1 MWSWNLSKFYRY
13 CPIWIFFHNSSHMIK
28 KAMQNIQSL
37 HEWAKY
43 QGFLSAEST
52 ETASALLSRTST
64 SLPAGKSCCASGDGN
79 HKKNIPRGQHWHDHT
94 SHSCSCS
101 LPAQLSAILSA
112 DSVSPDNPAFLH
124 VPQSTQHNLQ
134 STAMQTWL
142 LQAAKKV
149 LTLFSYAKGK
159 KCLQEHHMKPW
170 RRHRICDAMS
180 HGKGCFI

>member
-37 HEWAKY
+37 HEWEKY

-64 SLPAGKSCCASGDGN
+64 SLPAGKSSCASGHGN

-124 VPQSTQHNLQ
+124 VPQSTQRNLQ

-142 LQAAKKV
+142 LQAAKKSPHIIQ
-149 LTLFSYAKGK
+149 L
-159 KCLQEHHMKPW
+159 C
-170 RRHRICDAMS
+170 
-180 HGKGCFI
+180 